1 MFLEDIFNINKIIP
15 NLPLIYLIFLALIYG
30 KDQPVY
36 IALLLGSIKDLYY
49 YGSIGVTAFI
59 YVIIVYVIGY
69 NKHLFFN
76 KNLNI
81 AIFFVSITTILL
93 ELYFSLT
100 SMIFINT
107 PYEISVANFSI
118 RLIYNNLFAVIM
130 FYISRLNWKR
140 VIQ

>member
-1 MFLEDIFNINKIIP
+1 MNKLVFYIIGIILTLIQMFLGDIFNINGVVP
-15 NLPLIYLIFLALIYG
+15 NLPLIYLIFLAIIYG

-76 KNLNI
+76 KKKIIKN
-81 AIFFVSITTILL
+81 
-93 ELYFSLT
+93 
-100 SMIFINT
+100 
-107 PYEISVANFSI
+107 
-118 RLIYNNLFAVIM
+118 
-130 FYISRLNWKR
+130 KK
-140 VIQ
+140 